1 MLFFYCRHPDFAQ
14 GYVYLGKRFTCR
26 MKAFA
31 RHCVL
36 KRKGINSS
44 CATEKGT
51 LQPCAFMKIDHP
63 PIAKMS
69 ACYCTYLFVSLV
81 VGQVIGSGIVVVTGT
96 RVSSASHQQG
106 LDDGGVARGGGLV
119 ERSSVVLS
127 CSVHL
132 SPSVEIGR
140 NDATR
145 LTFYIRLLM

>member
-1 MLFFYCRHPDFAQ
+1 
-14 GYVYLGKRFTCR
+14 
-26 MKAFA
+26 
-31 RHCVL
+31 
-36 KRKGINSS
+36 
-44 CATEKGT
+44 
-51 LQPCAFMKIDHP
+51 MKIDHP

-119 ERSSVVLS
+119 ERSSVVIS

-145 LTFYIRLLM
+145 LTFLHQTANVMEITMVCGAGVKVRKSL

>member
-1 MLFFYCRHPDFAQ
+1 
-14 GYVYLGKRFTCR
+14 
-26 MKAFA
+26 
-31 RHCVL
+31 
-36 KRKGINSS
+36 
-44 CATEKGT
+44 
-51 LQPCAFMKIDHP
+51 
-63 PIAKMS
+63 MS

-145 LTFYIRLLM
+145 LTFLHQTANVMEISYVLWCECQSKKGSLIFHILRKMKERAAHF